1 MTTDARAP
9 ARIEVDS
16 EYAPLQE
23 AIVGVPFIVYP
34 DLEVASWVVQA
45 LRVVPETEARK
56 ARERS
61 GKDSISIGVYDAM
74 ERENEALIAILER
87 NGVKAWRP
95 EVLTRERVVANF
107 GEPYVRLAGI
117 SQQFTRDPV
126 VVIGDE
132 VIECTMGSLYRRSD
146 ILGLARP
153 LLARVM
159 GSGARWV
166 SMPAVDLAL
175 AIHDGQFD
183 KNGFPALEGGDV
195 LVLGRKI
202 LVGTSAN
209 PTTGSSELGVRWLA
223 AHLAPRGYEVERV
236 RLPEDILHL
245 DVALSVPR
253 PGLVVVCPEV
263 FLDGIPACFDGWDRI
278 EVSREEARHLGTNGL
293 PIDERRYV
301 LGVNGRSGGDR
312 VGGALEARGIEV
324 FPVPFSAHSE
334 HGGSIRCSTLPL
346 RRPRVATSLPAG

>member
-1 MTTDARAP
+1 MTIEAP
-9 ARIEVDS
+9 APDPIEVES
-16 EYAPLQE
+16 EYADLQE
-23 AIVGVPFIVYP
+23 VVVGVPFIVYP
-34 DLEVASWVVQA
+34 DLRVASWVVKA
-45 LRVVPETEARK
+45 LEVVPETESRK
-56 ARERS
+56 AWERS
-61 GKDSISIGVYDAM
+61 ARDSISIGVYDAM

-87 NGVKAWRP
+87 NGVKVWRP

-107 GEPYVRLAGI
+107 GEEYVRLAGI

-126 VVIGDE
+126 VVIGDD

-153 LLARVM
+153 LLARLM

-166 SMPAVDLAL
+166 SMPAVDLAVML
-175 AIHDGQFD
+175 DGGGFD
-183 KNGFPALEGGDV
+183 KNGFPVLEGGDV
-195 LVLGRKI
+195 LVLGKEI

-223 AHLAPRGYEVERV
+223 AHLAPRGYAVERV

-263 FLDGIPACFDGWDRI
+263 FLDGVPACFDGWDRI
-278 EVSREEARHLGTNGL
+278 EVSRDEARHLGTNGL
-293 PIDERRYV
+293 PLDERRYV
-301 LGVNGRSGGDR
+301 LGVNGQSGGER
-312 VGGALEARGIEV
+312 VGGALEARGITV
-324 FPVPFSAHSE
+324 FPIPFGAHTE

-346 RRPRVATSLPAG
+346 RRARR